1 MIHNPDTNGGSNA
14 KLTYFIWDF
23 GVAGGYKARCVFEE
37 GMTWQEFIDSEY
49 NVGVWNSMAGGGTS
63 PGIYKFVA
71 DDSNGGT
78 PALAPDAYPGVTTS
92 NGSGY
97 PLLTDKIIP
106 EEEYT
111 TWI

>member
-1 MIHNPDTNGGSNA
+1 MINNPGGGEPAA

-23 GVAGGYKARCVFEE
+23 GVTGGYKAMCVFEE

-49 NVGVWNSMAGGGTS
+49 NVGVWNSMAGGGKS

-78 PALAPDAYPGVTTS
+78 PALAPDAYPGITADD
-92 NGSGY
+92 GY
-97 PLLTDKIIP
+97 PLLTDMIVP
-106 EEEYT
+106 EKEYVP
-111 TWI
+111 WI